1 MGLAYWVV
9 VPYLVAYARFKFAAI
24 NKVNP
29 AKPVA
34 SRARC
39 HRHQSSRRS
48 VQFEG
53 GASPLQFIT
62 MALMGWFRKRVIK
75 PLVTKHSTTATSS
88 QSRAPPSRPSVA
100 AAIVTRMVAAPRAGK
115 TVFKVRIACCCTVI
129 YEVASNRAG
138 FRKSHTPNMVPTR
151 RAASSRLTK
160 SIINAS
166 IQYSFADID
175 SALLIL
181 IYFGLNTLSR
191 ENMMRKTEKR
201 EYDAS
206 SRKEAAQL
214 TRQTIIEVARRVFLE
229 KGYAAAT
236 MPAIAQ
242 AAGVALDTVYATV
255 GKKPALFRLLI
266 EMAISGSA
274 GAVAPEE
281 REYVRAIRAE
291 TDAAKKLR
299 IYATAVR
306 SIQEEL
312 APLFRRL
319 QGAASLDPELAEL
332 WQNISQRRAKN
343 MRLLAANLAATGRLR
358 RQLSVEKTADI
369 IWSMNSP
376 EFYLL
381 LVEQRGWSSKEFEEW
396 LGDAWIRLLLES

>member
-1 MGLAYWVV
+1 M
-9 VPYLVAYARFKFAAI
+9 
-24 NKVNP
+24 
-29 AKPVA
+29 
-34 SRARC
+34 S
-39 HRHQSSRRS
+39 
-48 VQFEG
+48 
-53 GASPLQFIT
+53 
-62 MALMGWFRKRVIK
+62 
-75 PLVTKHSTTATSS
+75 
-88 QSRAPPSRPSVA
+88 
-100 AAIVTRMVAAPRAGK
+100 
-115 TVFKVRIACCCTVI
+115 
-129 YEVASNRAG
+129 
-138 FRKSHTPNMVPTR
+138 
-151 RAASSRLTK
+151 
-160 SIINAS
+160 
-166 IQYSFADID
+166 
-175 SALLIL
+175 
-181 IYFGLNTLSR
+181 
-191 ENMMRKTEKR
+191 RKTEKR

-236 MPAIAQ
+236 MPAIAR

-266 EMAISGSA
+266 EIAISGSA

-299 IYATAVR
+299 IYAAALR
-306 SIQEEL
+306 SILEEL
-312 APLFRRL
+312 APLFRVL
-319 QGAASLDPELAEL
+319 QGAASLDPELAVL

-343 MRLLAANLAATGRLR
+343 MRLLAADLAATGRLR
-358 RQLSVEKTADI
+358 RQLSVEKAADV

-396 LGDAWIRLLLES
+396 LSSAWVRLLLEP